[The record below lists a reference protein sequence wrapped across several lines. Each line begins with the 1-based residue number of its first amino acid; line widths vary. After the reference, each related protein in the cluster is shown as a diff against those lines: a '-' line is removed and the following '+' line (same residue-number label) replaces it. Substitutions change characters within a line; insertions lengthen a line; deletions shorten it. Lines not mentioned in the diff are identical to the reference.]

1 MATNFKQMASDI
13 LINVGGKDN
22 LTNINHCA
30 TRLRLVV
37 KDTNKVDKKALGKIK
52 GVLGVEVM
60 DGGSVQVIVGQII
73 ESLYQEFEALAGSVT
88 SGPQEKEKKNI
99 KTLFVDFL
107 QLMAGIMSPV
117 IPALLCAS
125 FIAIVLLILQMGFG
139 LTTDHPTIKILNNL
153 EQSVFYFLPVFVAYT
168 SAKKFNTEP
177 VLAMLLACFLLYPD
191 WVTMVNAG
199 SATGYTQYFGLP
211 VLLIT
216 YNGSVL
222 QIILSVWIMSKLDK
236 LLVRII
242 PEVIR
247 HFLKPAVLIIIMSII
262 TLTVTGPLGGLL
274 QNYIYAFIDFFRT
287 NIPWFA
293 VPAIY
298 LFSMTVGM
306 FCPGFHLALVP
317 IAALSYAQLGYD
329 DFINLW
335 FFAGTTVPGFTA
347 LWVAIKCKNVEC
359 RNVAFPAAVSAL
371 FGGISEPTTYGILY
385 KVPRL
390 FFCNAISGF
399 IVTLYLGIMG
409 VKAYCAYGAY
419 YLTNILLFL
428 GPEKDYHNFY
438 LALGAVALAAVT
450 TFVTVMFTKW
460 TWPEDEDSEEEV
472 NNTVMKDVALS
483 APAHGAYIV
492 QENIEDPTMSK
503 GYLGKTY
510 AVKPSGGEVF
520 SPVNGVINSVAP
532 TKHAITILSDEGAEV
547 MVHMT
552 LDSMKLEDG
561 DIDVKVNVGDR
572 VATGQTIAIMDLDK
586 IQSKG
591 INDTVIA
598 ILLNTA
604 SYRVVSVE
612 NGQLVAQG

>member
-1 MATNFKQMASDI
+1 MATNYKQMASDI
-13 LINVGGKDN
+13 LIHVGGKDN
-22 LTNINHCA
+22 LSNINHCA

-37 KDTNKVDKKALGKIK
+37 KDTSKVDKKTLAKIK

-60 DGGSVQVIVGQII
+60 DGGSVQIIVGQII
-73 ESLYQEFEALAGSVT
+73 ESLYIEFEKIAGGVST
-88 SGPQEKEKKNI
+88 GPKEKEKKNI
-99 KTLFVDFL
+99 KTMFIDFL

-125 FIAIVLLILQMGFG
+125 FIAIVLLILQMAFG
-139 LTTDHPTIKILNNL
+139 LTSDNSTIKILNNL
-153 EQSVFYFLPVFVAYT
+153 EQAVFYFLPVFVAYT

-191 WVTMVNAG
+191 WVTMVSEG
-199 SATGYTQYFGLP
+199 TKSGFTSYFGIP
-211 VLLIT
+211 ALLIT

-222 QIILSVWIMSKLDK
+222 QIILSVWIMSKLDNVLK
-236 LLVRII
+236 RII
-242 PEVIR
+242 PEVVR
-247 HFLKPAVLIIIMSII
+247 HFLKPAILIIVMSII

-274 QNYIYAFIDFFRT
+274 QNYIYAFIEFFRT
-287 NIPWFA
+287 NIPWLA

-298 LFSMTVGM
+298 LFAMTVGV

-317 IAALSYAQLGYD
+317 IAAISYSKLGYD

-347 LWVAIKCKNVEC
+347 LWVALKTKSVEGK
-359 RNVAFPAAVSAL
+359 NVAFPAAISAL

-385 KVPRL
+385 KIPKL
-390 FFCNAISGF
+390 YFCNGISGF

-428 GPEKDYHNFY
+428 GPDKDYHNFY
-438 LALGAVALAAVT
+438 LAIGAVILAAVT

-460 TWPEDEDSEEEV
+460 EWPEDEEEKEADNEV
-472 NNTVMKDVALS
+472 VMKNVALS
-483 APAHGAYIV
+483 APAHGQYIP

-510 AVKPSGGEVF
+510 AVKPSDGEVY

-532 TKHAITILSDEGAEV
+532 TKHAITIQSDEGAEV
-547 MVHMT
+547 MIHMT

-561 DIDVKVNVGDR
+561 DITVKVNVGDR
-572 VATGQTIAIMDLDK
+572 VAVGQVVANMDLDK
-586 IQSKG
+586 IQAKD

-598 ILLNTA
+598 ILLNTTA
-604 SYRVVSVE
+604 YKTVTVQ
-612 NGQLVAQG
+612 NGQLIAEG